1 MRDDGWGREP
11 PLPKARPRQAETPAR
26 EYNRPELERISVG
39 LEVYDPSFAP
49 SLSDSNGQCKV
60 RARIPLGSM
69 VVPEGGQALVDCG
82 FGMGIP
88 PGYRVRTASLV
99 PGLLAEVAGLREFSL
114 NLMNL
119 GGETILN
126 DGQIVGLIWIE
137 RVCFFDWNLKD

>member
-1 MRDDGWGREP
+1 M
-11 PLPKARPRQAETPAR
+11 
-26 EYNRPELERISVG
+26 
-39 LEVYDPSFAP
+39 
-49 SLSDSNGQCKV
+49 
-60 RARIPLGSM
+60 
-69 VVPEGGQALVDCG
+69 DCG

-88 PGYRVRTASLV
+88 PGYRVRTTSLV